1 MLLKEYPEDDDEDP
15 DDDQK
20 SATKDKNDIEN
31 IQDNEFG
38 GYNDDNCSSHQRT
51 VLPNSPVAEKMS
63 STQKLKHSK
72 CDKKTKIIH
81 QVLQKPPKKQCHLQ
95 FLLVMQDNLERTICI
110 N

>member
-72 CDKKTKIIH
+72 SDKKTKNNTSGSPEAS
-81 QVLQKPPKKQCHLQ
+81 QKTMSSTVLTGYARQPGKN
-95 FLLVMQDNLERTICI
+95 NLY
-110 N
+110 